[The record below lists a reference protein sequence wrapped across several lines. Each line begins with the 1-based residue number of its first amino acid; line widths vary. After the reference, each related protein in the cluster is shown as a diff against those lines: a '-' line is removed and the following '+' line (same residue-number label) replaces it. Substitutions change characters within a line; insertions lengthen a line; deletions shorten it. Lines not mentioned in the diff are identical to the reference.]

1 MLKSAM
7 TQSLRTSRSPYLRP
21 PGVGPALLMEP
32 CQGRGP
38 SQQPLVQVGGG
49 CDAVVRNGLLHSQ
62 RHQTAWCQRQN
73 SVTETDYSQCW
84 FMNQGRKGNR
94 EASVF

>member
-7 TQSLRTSRSPYLRP
+7 TQSLMTSRSPYLRP

-62 RHQTAWCQRQN
+62 RHQTAWYQRQKQRHRDRLLTVLVYE
-73 SVTETDYSQCW
+73 S
-84 FMNQGRKGNR
+84 RKKG
-94 EASVF
+94 